1 MVAVGMMQVAVDE
14 VVDMIAMRNGFMS
27 TTGAMHVAGLVASA
41 GMSLRAFIGVCLA
54 DLDHV
59 LFHATIG
66 ILMMQM
72 SVVEVIG
79 MAVVIHSRVAAVFA
93 MLMIV
98 VCMFGGHG
106 VFL

>member
-1 MVAVGMMQVAVDE
+1 MVAVRMMQVAVDQ
-14 VVDMIAMRNGFMS
+14 VVDMIAMRNRFMS
-27 TTGAMHVAGLVASA
+27 TAGAMHVTGLVASA
-41 GMSLRAFIGVCLA
+41 GMSLRAFIGVCFA

-59 LFHATIG
+59 LFHATVG
-66 ILMMQM
+66 VLMMQM
-72 SVVEVIG
+72 TVVQVIG

-98 VCMFGGHG
+98 VGMFGGHG